1 MEVDR
6 EGGDLLRE
14 TEQVDGRVEQTGL
27 KGGIQVNLPSPGSM
41 SRSNDERQISDEIGE
56 IRREGGE
63 KTNVSSDLA
72 RTVMYS
78 KAAMWMAN
86 WIRIESKT

>member
-1 MEVDR
+1 MAV
-6 EGGDLLRE
+6 LSK
-14 TEQVDGRVEQTGL
+14 Q
-27 KGGIQVNLPSPGSM
+27 GSKEA
-41 SRSNDERQISDEIGE
+41 SRSISPRLVRCQDQTTEGKSAMKAGK

-63 KTNVSSDLA
+63 ETNVSSDLA